1 MRMRYFA
8 LYQFAV
14 CQSRN
19 IVETL
24 VSKKLK
30 PEKRNWI

>member
-14 CQSRN
+14 CRSRN

-24 VSKKLK
+24 VSK
-30 PEKRNWI
+30 